1 MKTSIF
7 KKPLVK
13 ILLGSLLGLAMSVN
27 AQTKWDLPNA
37 YPVSLYITENLF
49 HLAGELEKATG
60 GQLKVTVHPGASLFP
75 ANNIKRAVRS
85 GQAQMG
91 ELIMSLHG
99 NENPLY
105 GLDSVP
111 FLATGY
117 KDSYKLW
124 QVSREAT
131 EKMLDKEGLKLL
143 YAIPWPPQGL
153 YSKMP
158 ITKMA
163 DLKGTKWRAYNPA
176 TSKIAELVG
185 AQPVTVQMIDLAQA
199 LATGSINTMMT
210 SAATGV
216 DIKVWESMKYYYE
229 VDAWLPKDILIVNK
243 KAFESLDKKTQD
255 TLVKQAAE
263 AEKRGWKLSEERNK
277 VTLDILRKNGMVAEK
292 PSKQLREELIRNVGD
307 VMTKDWLA
315 AMGGEGNSIIQNFKK

>member
-7 KKPLVK
+7 RKPLAK
-13 ILLGSLLGLAMSVN
+13 ILLGTLLGFAITVN

-37 YPVSLYITENLF
+37 YPASLYITENLF

-75 ANNIKRAVRS
+75 ANNIKRAVRA

-153 YSKMP
+153 YSKTP
-158 ITKMA
+158 ITKIA
-163 DLKGTKWRAYNPA
+163 DLKGMKWRAYNPA

-199 LATGSINTMMT
+199 LATGSINSMMT

-277 VTLDILRKNGMVAEK
+277 VTLEILRKNGMIAEK
-292 PSKQLREELIRNVGD
+292 PSAQLKEELVRQVGD